1 MAGGCVPGPGNA
13 PNDQVASYIY
23 AQQVAIVTTG
33 SDIPF
38 CGGSIISN
46 RHVLTAAHCT
56 YNKKT
61 DGARRASRIE
71 VLVGEHDVEDDIPAL
86 GRFSVSSILN
96 YPKFDPKTLRNDISI
111 LTLTSTIIF
120 SNKVSPI
127 CLPASPPD
135 IYAEYPSF
143 SGKR

>member
-33 SDIPF
+33 SNIPF

-61 DGARRASRIE
+61 DGTKLASKLE
-71 VLVGEHDVEDDIPAL
+71 VLVGEHDVQAQDGERRV
-86 GRFSVSSILN
+86 RFHITTPEL
-96 YPKFDPKTLRNDISI
+96 I
-111 LTLTSTIIF
+111 
-120 SNKVSPI
+120 
-127 CLPASPPD
+127 
-135 IYAEYPSF
+135 
-143 SGKR
+143 